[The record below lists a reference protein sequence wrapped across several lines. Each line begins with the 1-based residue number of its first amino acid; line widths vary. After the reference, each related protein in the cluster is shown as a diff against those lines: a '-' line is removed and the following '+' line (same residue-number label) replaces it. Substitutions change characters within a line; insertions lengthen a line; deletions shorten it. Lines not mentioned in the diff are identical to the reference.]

1 MNIQQLLPLIQG
13 KILTQDS
20 DLDRSISSSYV
31 CDLLS
36 WVMARGKQD
45 MAWITVQTH
54 LNVIAIAALHE
65 MSCVILPENI
75 QMEESSV
82 HKAQEEGIA
91 VISSPLSAYELCGI
105 LAQKGIPA

>member
-1 MNIQQLLPLIQG
+1 MNTQQMLPLIQG
-13 KILTQDS
+13 KVLTGDS
-20 DLDRSISSSYV
+20 DLDRSISSVYV
-31 CDLLS
+31 GDLLS

-105 LAQKGIPA
+105 LAQQGIPA

>member
-1 MNIQQLLPLIQG
+1 MNTQQMLPLIQG
-13 KILTQDS
+13 KVLTGDS
-20 DLDRSISSSYV
+20 DLDRSISSVYV

-105 LAQKGIPA
+105 LAQQGIPA

>member
-1 MNIQQLLPLIQG
+1 MNIQQMMPLIQG
-13 KILTQDS
+13 KMLTLDS
-20 DLDRSISSSYV
+20 DLDRSISSAYV

-91 VISSPLSAYELCGI
+91 VISSPLSAFELCGI
-105 LAQKGIPA
+105 LAQQGIPA

>member
-1 MNIQQLLPLIQG
+1 MNIQRLLPLIQG
-13 KILTQDS
+13 QLLTDES
-20 DLDRSISSSYV
+20 NTGRTISSGYV

-65 MSCVILPENI
+65 MSCVILPEGIN
-75 QMEESSV
+75 MEESSLL
-82 HKAQEEGIA
+82 KAGEEGIA
-91 VISSPLSAYELCGI
+91 VISSPLSAYALCGI
-105 LAQKGIPA
+105 LNQQGIPA